1 MKSGNVDG
9 GGRRARSAFFNA
21 ANINDVARV
30 VRMGGAEEEEEEEE
44 ERKEKSKIFW
54 SRAFAP

>member
-30 VRMGGAEEEEEEEE
+30 VRMGGAEEEEEE
-44 ERKEKSKIFW
+44 RKEKSKIFW

>member
-9 GGRRARSAFFNA
+9 GGRARSAFFNA

-44 ERKEKSKIFW
+44 RKEKSKIFW

>member
-30 VRMGGAEEEEEEEE
+30 VRMGGAEEE
-44 ERKEKSKIFW
+44 KEKSKIFW
-54 SRAFAP
+54 SQQHSRLPP